1 MVDFGR
7 KPKKADVCTNAASDT
22 RKVPIGIWVRETK
35 PITERL
41 TAFKNEGKA
50 TYAAFGATALGA
62 LGYSRSTKDVDI
74 VIKPGTLGFD
84 ELSAEL
90 AKEFGF
96 IKCPRG
102 EDRVQMLVKEVEGYH
117 YVVELWNDYIYVM
130 DCDKDMW
137 KRTRIGQGL
146 GFPAITLSIE
156 DLVSSKLG
164 RYFVEHKPEDIID
177 IAFLLRQ
184 HGIKDYNYFVDRI
197 QKIKR
202 NGQTIDDF
210 LFEEITA
217 LAESLGAE
225 ETAELHSE
233 IVSRKPYRQLL
244 ETIMFKLAKES
255 GNLDELAA
263 KALLRRKDAE
273 LLINKLGITETR
285 SGFTIPKSP
294 NAIITALAKDE

>member
-7 KPKKADVCTNAASDT
+7 KPKKTDICTNAASDT

-41 TAFKNEGKA
+41 TAFQNEGKA

-90 AKEFGF
+90 AKEFGLT
-96 IKCPRG
+96 KCPRG

-130 DCDKDMW
+130 DCDKEMW
-137 KRTRIGQGL
+137 KRTTIGQEL
-146 GFPAITLSIE
+146 GFPAITLSVE
-156 DLVSSKLG
+156 DMVSSKLG
-164 RYFVEHKPEDIID
+164 RYFVEHKPEDITD

-184 HGIKDYNYFVDRI
+184 YGIKDYNYFVDRI

-210 LFEEITA
+210 LFEEISELTSRLGRKETIA
-217 LAESLGAE
+217 LHA
-225 ETAELHSE
+225 E
-233 IVSRKPYRQLL
+233 IVKRKLYRQLL
-244 ETIMFKLAKES
+244 ERIMFKFAKES
-255 GNLDELAA
+255 KTIDEIADKTLLPSGAA
-263 KALLRRKDAE
+263 EAIL
-273 LLINKLGITETR
+273 NKLGITNAKA
-285 SGFTIPKSP
+285 GFEIPDNP
-294 NAIITALAKDE
+294 NAIISSLVK